1 MTEYITN
8 ANDYELADVQNTR
21 DLLDHK
27 IEYYRNHCPTAWAE
41 IKAMEVAKE
50 ILWDLET
57 DLAEL

>member
-27 IEYYRNHCPTAWAE
+27 IEYYRRHYPDAQVE
-41 IKAMEVAKE
+41 IRAMEVAKE